1 MAGLGMTLVCA
12 TFLAVTEAQ
21 AQRQSALTSAGDRG
35 FVLTPEAH
43 DQLRR
48 DHLLAAQI
56 IENLTAGLSRPIHSR
71 AAEGKTNFDS
81 SYDYSYKVRVT
92 AHSTGVTLDFVFN
105 HAEHKPTPAPIRVI
119 IDEFGNALTTALTG
133 KELESVR
140 SDVQTSCSQ
149 LAITNGLDS
158 LAGLLLVDPSTPR
171 MADRNEF

>member
-1 MAGLGMTLVCA
+1 LC
-12 TFLAVTEAQ
+12 
-21 AQRQSALTSAGDRG
+21 QSSLTSAGDRG

-43 DQLRR
+43 DRLQR

-56 IENLTAGLSRPIHSR
+56 IENLTARLSRPLHSG

-92 AHSTGVTLDFVFN
+92 AHPAGVTLDFVFS

-133 KELESVR
+133 NELESVR
-140 SDVQTSCSQ
+140 SDVQTGCSR

-158 LAGLLLVDPSTPR
+158 LAGMLLVDPSTPR
-171 MADRNEF
+171 TPDPNEF